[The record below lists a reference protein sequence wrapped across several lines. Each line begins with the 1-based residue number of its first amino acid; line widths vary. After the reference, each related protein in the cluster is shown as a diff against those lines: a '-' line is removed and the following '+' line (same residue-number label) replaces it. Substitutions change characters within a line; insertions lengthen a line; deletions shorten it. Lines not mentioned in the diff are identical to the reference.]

1 MYERQKQDIEVRD
14 ERLAYMETEFAM
26 LNKAPPRIPITKSH
40 YSESVSSFPAAAV
53 MAPASPQMKG
63 AQRLARDYST
73 DFSSR
78 LNAFGDLG
86 DESSV
91 DVPSRSPRLDAPKT
105 PPMVGLGL
113 ELMGSRTK
121 TSGTSVSVPTQEY
134 EEAELHSANYS
145 YSDMSSLSGADDEDE
160 SIVGYP
166 ENEQYP
172 IQVDS
177 M

>member
-1 MYERQKQDIEVRD
+1 MYERQRQDIEVRD

-40 YSESVSSFPAAAV
+40 YSESVSSFPAGV
-53 MAPASPQMKG
+53 MAPVSPQMKG
-63 AQRLARDYST
+63 TQRLARDFST
-73 DFSSR
+73 DFTSR
-78 LNAFGDLG
+78 LNAFGDIG

-91 DVPSRSPRLDAPKT
+91 DVPNRSPRLDAPKT
-105 PPMVGLGL
+105 PPMVGVGL
-113 ELMGSRTK
+113 ELMNSRMK

-134 EEAELHSANYS
+134 EEAELLSSN
-145 YSDMSSLSGADDEDE
+145 YSDMSSLSGADDEDG
-160 SIVGYP
+160 SIAGYP
-166 ENEQYP
+166 ENDQYP